1 MVLKGLPSIFNPF
14 SIYVTHSS
22 KVLTF
27 SEFQTQLR
35 SFEDT
40 DKYHQ
45 NSNDDNVMKSTNSF
59 SKISNEVS
67 CFKCNGKG
75 HIAEICPTISRKMQS
90 GVTTAKVRPM

>member
-1 MVLKGLPSIFNPF
+1 MVLKRLPSTFNPL

-22 KVLTF
+22 KDLTF
-27 SEFQTQLR
+27 SEFKAQLQ

-45 NSNDDNVMKSTNSF
+45 NSNDDNVMKLTHSF
-59 SKISNEVS
+59 SKMSNKIL

-75 HIAEICPTISRKMQS
+75 HVAKICPISRKIKS